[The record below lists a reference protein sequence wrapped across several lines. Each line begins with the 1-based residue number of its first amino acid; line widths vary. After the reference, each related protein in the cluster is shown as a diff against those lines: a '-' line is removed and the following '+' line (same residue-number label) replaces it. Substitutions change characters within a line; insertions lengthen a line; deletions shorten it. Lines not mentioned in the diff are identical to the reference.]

1 MLKGVPVFQ
10 SLDNSTQRYWLIGLL
25 VVWALL
31 LFGGFIFGGQV
42 DASRR
47 MPTWTRMASSAT
59 LVVAAFSWYFF
70 TRGTGVGSYALLV
83 ASGMTFG
90 FIGDLALAGFLPG
103 GRNVIAGIAAFGI
116 GHIFYIT
123 AMLRFATASG
133 LASPG
138 SRWGA
143 LAVWLLVGLVGW
155 YIVVWRG
162 AQASGIAP
170 GVVHWIALPYALLLA
185 ATAGFATGLALQDS
199 RFIPLAIGGAL
210 FLLSDLILAGDMFSG
225 ISFPLIG
232 DVIWLTYGPAQM
244 LIVYSVAAV
253 MARLAR

>member
-1 MLKGVPVFQ
+1 MFL
-10 SLDNSTQRYWLIGLL
+10 SLSSPTQRYWLIGLL
-25 VVWALL
+25 ILWALL
-31 LFGGFIFGGQV
+31 LFGGFIFGNAGE
-42 DASRR
+42 ASRR

-70 TRGTGVGSYALLV
+70 TRNTPAGGYALLV
-83 ASGMTFG
+83 AIGMTFG

-103 GRNVIAGIAAFGI
+103 GRNVIAGIVSFGI

-123 AMLRFATASG
+123 AMLRFASVAGLTASG
-133 LASPG
+133 P
-138 SRWGA
+138 RWAA
-143 LAVWLLVGLVGW
+143 LAVWLLIGLVGW
-155 YIVVWRG
+155 YVVVLRG
-162 AQASGIAP
+162 ATAAGITP

-185 ATAGFATGLALQDS
+185 ATAGLGTGLALQDS

-225 ISFPLIG
+225 LTFRLIG

-244 LIVYSVAAV
+244 LIVYSIGAV
-253 MARLAR
+253 LERLSR